1 MGIDIFNSHIFWRNN
16 MKLNVCGLIS
26 MILGIIGLFIFPL
39 WFGIASMVLGII
51 GVATAGIEKGKGM
64 AIAGL
69 VLGVISISWAAYLLI
84 AAIIVS

>member
-1 MGIDIFNSHIFWRNN
+1 

-64 AIAGL
+64 AITGI
-69 VLGVISISWAAYLLI
+69 VLGAVSIVWALWLSAIIL
-84 AAIIVS
+84 AAIA